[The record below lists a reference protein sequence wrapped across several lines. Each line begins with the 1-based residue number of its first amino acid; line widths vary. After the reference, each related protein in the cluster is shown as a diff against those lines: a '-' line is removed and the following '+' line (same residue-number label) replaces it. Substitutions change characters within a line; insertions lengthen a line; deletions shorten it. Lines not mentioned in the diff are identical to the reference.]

1 MKLAIWNTSRV
12 VTINGVTA
20 RLWEGATDKGVKVH
34 CLITLIAAD
43 ESADLSDFNRELE
56 EQAEPSVEALLVFP
70 FARVVL
76 EGPIASL
83 AGRRRSGRR

>member
-34 CLITLIAAD
+34 CLVTLIAAD
-43 ESADLSDFNRELE
+43 ESADLAAFGRELE
-56 EQAEPSVEALLVFP
+56 EQAEPSVESLMIFP
-70 FARVVL
+70 FARVVS
-76 EGPIASL
+76 EGPITPL